1 MLNRRSI
8 IAAGSVLAGGGLSE
22 ALAQT
27 TAARNLAP
35 AARNALNILDFGALP
50 DAKTINTNAF
60 ARATKACSD
69 AGGGV
74 IHVPPGT
81 YITGPFTLG
90 SNTVL
95 HLDAGAIVKG
105 SPTLADYPI
114 EATTA
119 SGASSRAGVVTVR
132 DAENVAIIGR
142 GIIDG
147 NGLRF
152 VITSRNND
160 GPDWDKK
167 YTRQKD
173 EYMDPKFG
181 TESSGF
187 AHDDRPGNLIRFINC
202 KKVLVEGVTIQ
213 NSPTWTMQFHRC
225 QDVNVRGVNINSD
238 ASDRKIGNDDGM
250 DLRDCEN
257 IRVSDCNIHTGDDCI
272 AVFGSHNVAVSNCI
286 LSARSSGIRVSNGYS
301 GGETRNC
308 VFQNLVIHTSNCGLK
323 VAVRSGG
330 GIEDVLFSDI
340 VMRTGLITGHWWG
353 KGEPANVSVVP
364 GGRRA
369 NTYDWSTIA
378 LGKQANVSA
387 IPGGGANS
395 DLGHIR
401 RIRFSNI
408 LAESENSFLLYGS
421 PNSPIEDVLIENL
434 ELRMRDSKLQASYGG
449 NFDLRAAADL
459 SYALFE
465 HDVPGLFFRHVQ
477 GLRVRG
483 LRLFWDESVPPFFT
497 HGIEGEEFRD
507 VDIQGFEGSGANGR
521 PAIALRNGSGL
532 SIRDCRATGGTGTFI
547 SQTGV
552 SDQRLFV
559 NNDLRGAHRTFEE
572 SGSSGFAVSGNLLAE
587 GER

>member
-1 MLNRRSI
+1 MLSRRSV
-8 IAAGSVLAGGGLSE
+8 IAASSALAGGGLSE

-27 TAARNLAP
+27 TAARRP
-35 AARNALNILDFGALP
+35 AARDALNVLDFGAVP
-50 DAKTINTNAF
+50 DGRTVNTAAF

-69 AGGGV
+69 SGAGI

-81 YITGPFTLG
+81 YITGPVTFG

-95 HLDAGAIVKG
+95 HLDAGAVVKG
-105 SPTLADYPI
+105 SPALADYTVEAAPI
-114 EATTA
+114 
-119 SGASSRAGVVTVR
+119 SGASTRIGLVTVR
-132 DAENVAIIGR
+132 DAENVAIVGR

-147 NGLRF
+147 NGMGF
-152 VITSRNND
+152 VITNRNND

-187 AHDDRPGNLIRFINC
+187 AHGDRPGNLIRFINC
-202 KKVLVEGVTIQ
+202 RKALVEGVTIQ

-238 ASDRKIGNDDGM
+238 ASDRRIGNDDGM

-272 AVFGSHNVAVSNCI
+272 AVFGSRNLAVANCV
-286 LSARSSGIRVSNGYS
+286 LSARSAGIRVGYS
-301 GGETRNC
+301 GGDTRNC
-308 VFQNLVIHTSNCGLK
+308 VFQNLIIHTSNCGLK
-323 VAVRSGG
+323 VNVRGG
-330 GIEDVLFSDI
+330 GVVEDVLFSDI

-353 KGEPANVSVVP
+353 KGEPANVSAVP
-364 GGRRA
+364 GRA
-369 NTYDWSTIA
+369 N
-378 LGKQANVSA
+378 GE
-387 IPGGGANS
+387 
-395 DLGHIR
+395 LGHIR

-421 PNSPIEDVLIENL
+421 PNSPIENVLIENL

-449 NFDLRAAADL
+449 NFDLRDAADL
-459 SYALFE
+459 SHALFE
-465 HDVPGLFFRHVQ
+465 HDVSGLFFRHVQ

-483 LRLFWDESVPPFFT
+483 MRLFWDESVPPFFA

-507 VDIQGFEGSGANGR
+507 VDIQGFEGRGANGR
-521 PAIALRNGSGL
+521 AAIALRNGSAI
-532 SIRDCRATGGTGTFI
+532 SIRECRATNGGAGAFV

-559 NNDLRGAHRTFEE
+559 NNDLRGARRTFEE
-572 SGSSGFAVSGNLLAE
+572 SGPSGFAVSGNVLAE